1 MPAVPCPIE
10 SCTYV
15 TPDLDAQIV
24 AALLTTHATVHS
36 SPNIQSGAAKVE
48 RVKRPT
54 ISSAG
59 TSEEWQYFT
68 TRWKEY
74 VAATRVDGRE
84 KVLQL
89 LECCDDDL
97 RKDLTRS
104 SVGTLSDKTE
114 EQVLAAIKSLAVR
127 DENTMIAR
135 VTLNNSRQDRDEP
148 IRSFCAR
155 LRGQA
160 NVCKYIIECQNCEH
174 QVDYTESIL
183 RDVICRGL
191 EDSDIQLDLLGQTN
205 QDMTLEEVLHFV
217 EARETGNRS
226 ASKLLQQHESN
237 VIRSTYRKSK
247 PEENLPCT
255 YCGKKGHGSKSTA
268 KRRKTQCPAYNHV
281 HQMQPPPSSRKC
293 VQKQG

>member
-1 MPAVPCPIE
+1 MPAVQYPIE

-15 TPDLDAQIV
+15 TPDLDPSIV
-24 AALLTTHATVHS
+24 AALLTTHATVHNS
-36 SPNIQSGAAKVE
+36 SPHHQGGAVE

-68 TRWKEY
+68 TRWTEY
-74 VAATRVDGRE
+74 VAATKVTGRE

-104 SVGTLSDKTE
+104 TVGTLSDKAE
-114 EQVLAAIKSLAVR
+114 AQVLAAIKSLAVR

-135 VTLNNSRQDRDEP
+135 VTLNNSRQDRDEA
-148 IRSFCAR
+148 IRSYCAR

-160 NVCKYIIECQNCEH
+160 NVCKYVIDCQNCGH

-205 QDMTLEEVLHFV
+205 QDISLRQERQ
-217 EARETGNRS
+217 ARGQQPNSSNNMRAMLYAAHTGSHNLKMLSPAPIAERKDMEQNR
-226 ASKLLQQHESN
+226 
-237 VIRSTYRKSK
+237 
-247 PEENLPCT
+247 
-255 YCGKKGHGSKSTA
+255 
-268 KRRKTQCPAYNHV
+268 
-281 HQMQPPPSSRKC
+281 
-293 VQKQG
+293 